1 METEGEF
8 LKAGMKRSL
17 VSTVAEVSGT
27 KQLEDATALNNP
39 KMPLISCSPSF
50 ASVIVNILQVQFSV
64 LNGGS
69 ATSLHSNCYFY
80 RVIHKFLAHTFLL

>member
-17 VSTVAEVSGT
+17 VSTAAEVSGT
-27 KQLEDATALNNP
+27 EQLEDATAQNNP
-39 KMPLISCSPSF
+39 QMPPISCSPSF
-50 ASVIVNILQVQFSV
+50 VPAIVNTLQVQFSV

-69 ATSLHSNCYFY
+69 ATVFHSNF
-80 RVIHKFLAHTFLL
+80 VI